1 MKCRLVKTLLPLY
14 VSLDLPPRLNKRIE
28 AHLVGCSRC
37 QKELKALEAALKAI
51 KEAARQEEKL
61 EWQAASWSSL
71 LHQINQEET
80 PRKPRA
86 TLKRRWALAS
96 SLAVILIGFIA
107 FSIYQGKIL
116 LPRAPL
122 TSKAT
127 PFVAHE
133 QSINV
138 GLEKEW
144 LKGKTEE
151 KMTTPLGENKG
162 QPELRQERGKAEP
175 LKAALESKE
184 TNLLPDSLTINL
196 VSQESGLEITLV
208 LNRNFDWKGVVK

>member
-28 AHLVGCSRC
+28 AHLASCPRC
-37 QKELKALEAALKAI
+37 QKEQKAFEAALKTI
-51 KEAARQEEKL
+51 KEATQQEEKL
-61 EWQAASWSSL
+61 EWRAASWSSL

-127 PFVAHE
+127 PFIAHE
-133 QSINV
+133 QPIDT
-138 GLEKEW
+138 GPKKE
-144 LKGKTEE
+144 LSKKETPK
-151 KMTTPLGENKG
+151 KMTVLIGENKG
-162 QPELRQERGKAEP
+162 QPELPREKGKAEP
-175 LKAALESKE
+175 LKAGPESKE